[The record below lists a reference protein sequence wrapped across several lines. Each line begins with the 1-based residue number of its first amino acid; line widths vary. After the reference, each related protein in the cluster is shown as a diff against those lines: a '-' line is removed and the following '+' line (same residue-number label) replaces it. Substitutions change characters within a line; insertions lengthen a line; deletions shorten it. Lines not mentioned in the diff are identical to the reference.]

1 MTGEDMTDIL
11 KFNLITEV
19 YLFSYTVFV
28 LFVGSGIILAIL
40 QKDIFKVRKVL
51 FEQTV
56 EDISQ
61 RFASSKDVSARL
73 KKEKKLNYL

>member
-1 MTGEDMTDIL
+1 MTGEDVTDIL

-19 YLFSYTVFV
+19 YLFSCTVFV

-61 RFASSKDVSARL
+61 RFASSKGVSARL